1 MRSSTYSSL
10 DSLRSLDLAVDAGDG
25 PAQATSARF
34 QPQNY
39 LAVFGTGGRLTSRFW
54 AIGVLPC
61 LVSIQAGTGK
71 LQRPNDNK
79 VKDTKAGK
87 QPW

>member
-39 LAVFGTGGRLTSRFW
+39 LAVFGTGGRLASRSGRSVYCPVW
-54 AIGVLPC
+54 SASKRA
-61 LVSIQAGTGK
+61 LVNFNGPTTT
-71 LQRPNDNK
+71 R
-79 VKDTKAGK
+79 
-87 QPW
+87 